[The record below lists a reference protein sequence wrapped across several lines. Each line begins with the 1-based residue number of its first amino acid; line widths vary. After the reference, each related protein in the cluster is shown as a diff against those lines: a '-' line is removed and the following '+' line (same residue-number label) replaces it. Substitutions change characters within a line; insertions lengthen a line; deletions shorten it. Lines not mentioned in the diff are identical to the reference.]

1 MDESVTQ
8 KTINIR
14 IDKDVLEWFKS
25 QTKNYQTHINAVL
38 RAYYEANKNNKQ
50 S

>member
-38 RAYYEANKNNKQ
+38 RH
-50 S
+50 